1 MYGLD
6 TKLAADGHIYIK
18 IEKGMYGLKQA
29 AVLAYDN
36 LVKNLSSHGYSPIPH
51 TIGIW
56 QHATRRTKF
65 CLCVDDFGVKYFTK
79 QDADHLL

>member
-18 IEKGMYGLKQA
+18 IEKGMYGLKQT

-36 LVKNLSSHGYSPIPH
+36 LVKNLLTNSPH
-51 TIGIW
+51 NW
-56 QHATRRTKF
+56 HMATCYQTDK
-65 CLCVDDFGVKYFTK
+65 V
-79 QDADHLL
+79 LLMCG

>member
-18 IEKGMYGLKQA
+18 IEKGMYGLKQT

-36 LVKNLSSHGYSPIPH
+36 LVKNLFQSWLLTNSPH
-51 TIGIW
+51 NW
-56 QHATRRTKF
+56 HMATCYQTDK
-65 CLCVDDFGVKYFTK
+65 V
-79 QDADHLL
+79 LLMCG